1 MTLSDG
7 RIVPNAVLP
16 LPAGH
21 TVSSGAVSLEV
32 PNVRDLDFIRHLWA
46 DPDTMEPVGGPVILS
61 PEAASDWYRRWVAP
75 GSVDRAYWLVIT
87 GSGPVGEISLRS
99 FDIQERIAD
108 LNVKTAASAR
118 GKGYGRQALRG
129 FLWFFFQDLGGAALV
144 DDVALG
150 NGAGQSL
157 LLSEGFVRDPTR
169 MEVCRLVLT
178 SARWKAASSRNG
190 GD

>member
-1 MTLSDG
+1 MTRSDD

-16 LPAGH
+16 LPVGH
-21 TVSSGAVSLEV
+21 TVSCGAVSLQV
-32 PNVRDLDFIRHLWA
+32 PSLRDLDFIRRLWA

-61 PEAASDWYRRWVAP
+61 PEAASDWHRRWVSP
-75 GSVDRAYWLVIT
+75 GSVDRAYWLVIS
-87 GSGPVGEISLRS
+87 GIGPVGEISFRS
-99 FDIQERIAD
+99 FDMQERVAD

-118 GKGYGRQALRG
+118 GQGYGRQALRG
-129 FLWFFFQDLGGAALV
+129 FLRFFFQDLGGAALV

-150 NGAGQSL
+150 NAAGQSL

-169 MEVCRLVLT
+169 MEVCRLLL
-178 SARWKAASSRNG
+178 SSEQWRAAWSRVA